1 MSVYLYP
8 GGFRLIHK
16 SGVGQAILHQR
27 KALMAAGIPL
37 AQTMGEGDIVHINT
51 VFPDSLLAALA
62 ARFSGKKVVY
72 YAHSTMEDFRRS
84 FPGSNWFAPL
94 FKRWIKWC
102 YQMGDVII
110 TPTDYSRN
118 LLLGYGVQKPI
129 YSLTNGVDTDF
140 FAPSE
145 MRRQA
150 FRNRY
155 GVAQQDQV
163 VISVGHTIERKG
175 ILDYIALARQMPQVK
190 FFWFGHTP
198 DYLVPKAVRR
208 AMEEAPG
215 NLSFAGYISQE
226 ELRDAYCGADVF
238 AFLSLEETEGIVVLE
253 ALSCGIPTVLRDIPV
268 YQGWLPEGSGIWKAR
283 DAAGFQQAVCEAL
296 TCPLHDTNK
305 AGRSIALSRR
315 LESVGQS
322 LAAIYQKEFLVP
334 QNEKNDQSKEV
345 IS

>member
-1 MSVYLYP
+1 MAVYLYP

-27 KALMAAGIPL
+27 QALTAAGVPL
-37 AQTMGEGDIVHINT
+37 AQTMVEGGIVHINT

-62 ARFSGKKVVY
+62 ARCSGKKVVY

-110 TPTDYSRN
+110 TPTDYSRS
-118 LLLGYGVQKPI
+118 LLLEYGVKKPI
-129 YSLTNGVDTDF
+129 YSLTNGVDTEF
-140 FAPSE
+140 FSPNE
-145 MRRQA
+145 MRRKA
-150 FRNRY
+150 FRERY
-155 GVAQQDQV
+155 GLAQQDQV
-163 VISVGHTIERKG
+163 VISAGHTIERKG
-175 ILDYIALARQMPQVK
+175 ILDYIALARQMPQVR

-198 DYLVPKAVRR
+198 NYLVPKAVRR
-208 AMEEAPG
+208 AMAEAPG
-215 NLSFAGYISQE
+215 NLCFAGYISQE

-268 YQGWLPEGSGIWKAR
+268 YQGWLPEGSGIWKDR
-283 DAAGFQQAVCEAL
+283 DAAGFQQAVRGAL
-296 TCPLHDTNK
+296 IGPRSHADTV
-305 AGRSIALSRR
+305 GRSIALSRR

-322 LAAIYQKEFLVP
+322 LAAIYQKKFLVL
-334 QNEKNDQSKEV
+334 QNENNDQSKEV

>member
-8 GGFRLIHK
+8 GGFRLVHK
-16 SGVGQAILHQR
+16 SGVGQALLHQR
-27 KALMAAGIPL
+27 KALAAAGIPL
-37 AQTMGEGDIVHINT
+37 ARTMREGDIVHINT

-62 ARFSGKKVVY
+62 ARLLGKKIVY

-110 TPTDYSRN
+110 TPTDYSRS
-118 LLLGYGVQKPI
+118 LLLKYGIQKPI
-129 YSLTNGVDTDF
+129 YSLTNGVDADF
-140 FAPSE
+140 FSPDE
-145 MRRQA
+145 TRRQA
-150 FRNRY
+150 FRKRY
-155 GVAQQDQV
+155 GLSERDQV
-163 VISVGHTIERKG
+163 VISAGHTIERKG

-198 DYLVPKAVRR
+198 DYLVPKAVRS
-208 AMEEAPG
+208 AMAEAPH
-215 NLSFAGYISQE
+215 NLCFAGYIGQE

-253 ALSCGIPTVLRDIPV
+253 ALSCGIPIVLRDIPV
-268 YQGWLPEGSGIWKAR
+268 YRGWLPEGGGIWKAR
-283 DAAGFQQAVCEAL
+283 DVVGFQQAVGEAL
-296 TCPLHDTNK
+296 AGPHCHADTV
-305 AGRSIALSRR
+305 GRDIALSRR
-315 LESVGQS
+315 LETVGQS
-322 LAAIYQKEFLVP
+322 LAAIYQKEFLVARNEHNY
-334 QNEKNDQSKEV
+334 QNEEV